1 MRGIQTDPDYVR
13 GKETW
18 LPLPLGII
26 TVDHILSVKRRGS
39 EKSGK
44 TAHYLLRFTVSS
56 LCIHCAGGKSAK
68 EEKKH
73 FIQLNGFT
81 LFALHELINNLTSLQ
96 L

>member
-56 LCIHCAGGKSAK
+56 LCRWK
-68 EEKKH
+68 ECKRKNKH
-73 FIQLNGFT
+73 FILLNGFT
-81 LFALHELINNLTSLQ
+81 LFTLHELINNLTSLQ